1 MNPAKL
7 LYPAALGV
15 ALLFTFYATA
25 QTPPPATAANA
36 APGERFLVIVET
48 SAAMKKRAENVQKLV
63 GNLIS
68 TGLRGEMATGSTVG
82 LWTFNDQLHTGQFP
96 LQLWTPQTS
105 QRVAGAMVQFLQQQK
120 YEKTP
125 RLATAWQVATNI
137 VARSEHITVLIIS
150 SGAEPLTGTP
160 FDAAIAES
168 FRKNNDT
175 QRKQDMPFL
184 TILRAAQGKFVA
196 FAVNMPPWPLEVPAY
211 PDGLKP
217 VAPAPAVETKPA
229 PPAPATPRF
238 DRTLLSP
245 TNTIYLTDTSP
256 PPAVPV
262 IEPTPTPTN
271 AAIVAPAP
279 PPTPTNLPAPAPAP
293 VVAKVEPVPMP
304 QPEVPAINA
313 PPPVPPAAEAPRN
326 LKFSIVTILIAGIAL
341 LLVVLVVF
349 ITLLRWSRRSTG
361 ASLISRSMD
370 NDSK

>member
-7 LYPAALGV
+7 LYYPAALGV
-15 ALLFTFYATA
+15 ALLFTFRGAA
-25 QTPPPATAANA
+25 QTPPPVAAANVA
-36 APGERFLVIVET
+36 TGERFLVIVET
-48 SAAMKKRAENVQKLV
+48 SAAMKKRTENVQKLV

-68 TGLRGEMATGSTVG
+68 TGLRGEMATGNTVG
-82 LWTFNDQLHTGQFP
+82 LWTFNDQLHSGQFP
-96 LQLWTPQTS
+96 LQLWTSQTS

-125 RLATAWQVATNI
+125 RLASAWQVATNI

-150 SGAEPLTGTP
+150 SGTEPLTGTP

-229 PPAPATPRF
+229 PPAPVAPRF

-256 PPAVPV
+256 PPAAPV
-262 IEPTPTPTN
+262 IAPTPAPTN

-279 PPTPTNLPAPAPAP
+279 PPTPTNVPAPSP
-293 VVAKVEPVPMP
+293 VVAKVEPTPTP
-304 QPEVPAINA
+304 QPEVPAVNT
-313 PPPVPPAAEAPRN
+313 PSPVPPAAEAPSN
-326 LKFSIVTILIAGIAL
+326 SKSSIVTILIAGIAL

-370 NDSK
+370 NDPK